1 MNTSSRPLTK
11 AEQKLVPTYFDD
23 PCVSLVDNHFYT
35 TWNNHPLKSE
45 TPRGPWTLLDCNQTL
60 EPSEVFRSCSNYHCI
75 SNISFRTL
83 IGHYKDKDIRWHP
96 TNQQWQYKNNCP
108 VVFTPTPK
116 PSPTPSEQDEE
127 EVASTLASVTQHI
140 ESLVSQVSRT
150 NTPTPPSPRPSRKVS
165 HQLSPLLVPG
175 SLPESPRP
183 SSIVPSPLGIL
194 PPVVPPLRAPTPSLP
209 STLTPSSSTS
219 TGSSTPAS
227 PTTASPPVLTPLALI
242 MAAPAPSKTF
252 GSAPEPFDGKPTH
265 AQAFWHALENYYYLN
280 GDNFATDNK
289 KVSSALTHFR
299 ISTAAGEWAQDCQ
312 KSALS
317 QTPVNFS
324 TWAEFKTAFE
334 KHFIPVI
341 TTDLAQQNM
350 FELKQGARR
359 FNGWYQEWS
368 TFTARSGA
376 NDDTKIFAFKH
387 NLNNGIHQ
395 KLLGVSP
402 TPTTLAD
409 LVSKACEFDRAYE
422 IYQSQN
428 PRGPHPPPPAK
439 NCNLV
444 TDETQ
449 INATIPQHPKP
460 FSKLTVE
467 EKDCRFKNKLCLYCG
482 KSGHMAHACQKKQDA
497 DTKPCNPVTTHA
509 TTTQEEAPLEE
520 DDSSSHVASLYHDV
534 YAGTL
539 LTHPFSAPI
548 PEDF

>member
-1 MNTSSRPLTK
+1 MNTSTRPLTK
-11 AEQKLVPTYFDD
+11 EEQKIVPTYFDD

-45 TPRGPWTLLDCNQTL
+45 TPRSPWTLLDCNQTL
-60 EPSEVFRSCSNYHCI
+60 EPSDIYSTCSNYHHV
-75 SNISFRTL
+75 SNISFCTL
-83 IGHYKDKDIRWHP
+83 IGHYKDKDVRWHP
-96 TNQQWQYKNNCP
+96 TNQQWQYKNHRP
-108 VVFTPTPK
+108 VIFTLTPK

-127 EVASTLASVTQHI
+127 EVASTLASVTQRI
-140 ESLVSQVSRT
+140 ESLVSQVSRA
-150 NTPTPPSPRPSRKVS
+150 NTPTPPSPGPSHVVS
-165 HQLSPLLVPG
+165 HQPSPLQVPG

-194 PPVVPPLRAPTPSLP
+194 PPVVPLSRAPTPSP
-209 STLTPSSSTS
+209 PPTLTPSTS
-219 TGSSTPAS
+219 TGSATPAS
-227 PTTASPPVLTPLALI
+227 PASASSPVLAPLAPI

-280 GDNFATDNK
+280 GDNFATENK

-299 ISTAAGEWAQDCQ
+299 IGTAASEWAQDRQ
-312 KSALS
+312 KAALS
-317 QTPVNFS
+317 QTPPDFGL
-324 TWAEFKTAFE
+324 WADFKTAFD

-341 TTDLAQQNM
+341 TTDLTQQNM
-350 FELKQGARR
+350 FDLKQGARR
-359 FNGWYQEWS
+359 FNDWYQEWS
-368 TFTARSGA
+368 TFATRSGA

-402 TPTTLAD
+402 MPTTLAD
-409 LVSKACEFDRAYE
+409 LVSKAREFDRAYE

-428 PRGPHPPPPAK
+428 PRGPRPPPPAR
-439 NCNLV
+439 NRNLV

-449 INATIPQHPKP
+449 INAAVPQRPKP
-460 FSKLTVE
+460 FGKLTAE
-467 EKDCRFKNKLCLYCG
+467 EKDRRFKNKPGHYCG
-482 KSGHMAHACQKKQDA
+482 KPGHMARACNKKKENDA
-497 DTKPCNPVTTHA
+497 RPHNPVTTCA
-509 TTTQEEAPLEE
+509 TTTQEEAPLDE

-534 YAGTL
+534 YAGML
-539 LTHPFSAPI
+539 LMRPFSAPI